1 MHRIAQ
7 IGAGRMGSV
16 HLHNAALNP
25 RLDLALLVDPRP
37 DAADIAAAVGAKTA
51 ELDAVL
57 ADPAIEGVI
66 VAASTDTHLALVR
79 ACLAAGKAVFC
90 EKPLDLELATLKAAE
105 AEFAAAQAPLFVAFN
120 RRFDPHFRAL
130 RARLEAGEIGELEA
144 LQIISH
150 DPAAPPPHFI
160 PTSGGL
166 FKDFTIHDFDMALW
180 LAPEPF
186 VEIFAWASC
195 LVDPAIAAAGDV
207 DTARV
212 MLRDAK
218 GRLTVISNTR
228 RSGCGYDQRVEAFG
242 SKGMASAGNPGQ
254 DAVQV
259 WREAGARAAPLH
271 PGFMSRYAEAYRA
284 EMDHFADILDGKAEP
299 ETGYAASVRSLALA
313 EAAAHSVASG
323 GPVRLAEAAA

>member
-16 HLHNAALNP
+16 HLANAARNP

-37 DAADIAAAVGAKTA
+37 DAAEIAASVGARTA
-51 ELDAVL
+51 SLDQAL
-57 ADPAIEGVI
+57 GDPAIEGI
-66 VAASTDTHLALVR
+66 VVASSTDTHLTLVQ

-90 EKPLDLELATLKAAE
+90 EKPLDLELSTLKAA
-105 AEFAAAQAPLFVAFN
+105 AADFAAAKAPLFVAFN

-130 RARLEAGEIGELEA
+130 KARIAAGEIGELET
-144 LQIISH
+144 LQIVSH
-150 DPAAPPPHFI
+150 DPAAPPAHFI

-180 LAPEPF
+180 LAPDPF

-195 LVDPAIAAAGDV
+195 LVDPAIAEAGDV

-212 MLRDAK
+212 LLRDAR
-218 GRLTVISNTR
+218 GRICLVSNTR
-228 RSGCGYDQRVEAFG
+228 RSGCGYDQRLEAFG
-242 SKGMASAGNPGQ
+242 SKGMAMVGDTIQ

-259 WREAGARAAPLH
+259 WGEAGAQSAALQ
-271 PGFMSRYAEAYRA
+271 PGFIRRYAEAYRA
-284 EMDHFADILDGKAEP
+284 EMDHFADILAGEAQP
-299 ETGYAASVRSLALA
+299 EAGYAASVASLALA
-313 EAAAHSVASG
+313 EAAAQSVAAG
-323 GPVRLAEAAA
+323 APVRL

>member
-7 IGAGRMGSV
+7 IGVGRMGAV
-16 HLHNAALNP
+16 HLANAAQNP
-25 RLDLALLVDPRP
+25 RLGLALLVDPRP
-37 DAADIAAAVGAKTA
+37 DAGEIAAGVGAA
-51 ELDAVL
+51 VASLDQVL

-66 VAASTDTHLALVR
+66 VASSTDTHLTLVR

-90 EKPLDLELATLKAAE
+90 EKPLDLDLATLTAAE
-105 AEFAAAQAPLFVAFN
+105 ADFAQAKAPLFVGFN

-130 RARLEAGEIGELEA
+130 RDRIAAGAIGDLET
-144 LQIISH
+144 LQIVSH
-150 DPAAPPPHFI
+150 DPAAPPAHFI

-212 MLRDAK
+212 LLRDAK
-218 GRLTVISNTR
+218 GRICVISNTR
-228 RSGCGYDQRVEAFG
+228 RSGCGYDQRLEAFG
-242 SKGMASAGNPGQ
+242 SKGMAMVDDTVQ

-259 WREAGARAAPLH
+259 WGEAGAKSAALQ
-271 PGFMSRYAEAYRA
+271 PGFIRRYAEAYRA
-284 EMDHFADILDGKAEP
+284 EMDHFADVLDGAARP
-299 ETGYAASVRSLALA
+299 ETGYAASVASLTLA
-313 EAAAHSVASG
+313 EAAARSVATG
-323 GPVRLAEAAA
+323 GPVRL